1 MLYTTIKNSLNTKK
15 SEWTSA
21 EAEHSQDV
29 HLCLALHW
37 YTPWLWRAV

>member
-1 MLYTTIKNSLNTKK
+1 MLYTTIKNSLYKKK
-15 SEWTSA
+15 SEWTS
-21 EAEHSQDV
+21 AEHSQDV